1 MDGWMDG
8 SPGGVKYRAAYAAN
22 KASLVAVTCSIL
34 SRKKDEKKE
43 VIYKVSSTKYA
54 LFYQLL

>member
-1 MDGWMDG
+1 MDG

-54 LFYQLL
+54 LLYQLL